1 MDFHHATSPDATAT
15 DLPHQN
21 NTNTYSIPNNNNNS
35 FLLANSLLR
44 NFNLDSKEFKKL
56 LDTQSLVDCTLAC
69 DGGKISAHKV
79 VLSACSSYLAAIL
92 AEHPVEH
99 PIIILPE
106 LSIDDVRT
114 LVHYMYTGELLKSDT
129 QHSTSLL
136 KTAAI
141 LSVNSLNDF
150 LSGTATANNQANP
163 PTSNITTTTS
173 LGLVNSRFDDNQSVN
188 SNDVNNG
195 RVQRQ
200 QQQQQY
206 RSKQHHLSYPHNNNN
221 NNTPSKSNQ
230 SLLAGGAGGGG
241 SGSAV
246 SRHSGSSIL
255 ANNTISVSNICSS
268 TNSTTGNKPEFQ
280 FKCPVCENTIR
291 QTICSF
297 EYHMQKVHNVT
308 SFGCEIC
315 HKPFAS
321 LRYVLTDHMRRCHRW
336 KAEQNLQC

>member
-1 MDFHHATSPDATAT
+1 MIASHYIMDI
-15 DLPHQN
+15 N
-21 NTNTYSIPNNNNNS
+21 NTTPGSDVGSPPYQANN
-35 FLLANSLLR
+35 NSLLR

-92 AEHPVEH
+92 ADHPVEH

-106 LSIDDVRT
+106 LNIDDVRT

-150 LSGTATANNQANP
+150 LSGTTAANQSTNNNNINTATSTIITSSGTANN
-163 PTSNITTTTS
+163 
-173 LGLVNSRFDDNQSVN
+173 NSDANQSVISN
-188 SNDVNNG
+188 SINAG

-200 QQQQQY
+200 HLQQQ
-206 RSKQHHLSYPHNNNN
+206 RSKVPYSYNNN

-230 SLLAGGAGGGG
+230 SLLAGGG
-241 SGSAV
+241 SGGV
-246 SRHSGSSIL
+246 IGLHSGNSLL
-255 ANNTISVSNICSS
+255 ANNTISVGNICSS

-308 SFGCEIC
+308 SFSCEIC

-336 KAEQNLQC
+336 KADQNLQC